1 MAKKLDFSNKN
12 FNFTDDDDVKNIEI
26 KEGSVVQ
33 IPLSQIELG
42 ENIRDV
48 FTDDESQLIQ
58 LGESIKEYG
67 QLEPCI
73 VYKENDKYIL
83 KLGSRRFKAC
93 QLVGIDTLDCIVS
106 KNFKDE
112 IERIV
117 IQAIENEH
125 RKDMSSRERE
135 VYIARLTEMGMK
147 AEEIARR
154 LHKNKGWVS
163 EALQAHDF
171 VEKNSDIINNIKE
184 EPSTRTMWQA
194 GKLSPQALTA
204 AIEKTK
210 EEGNTKKAFKKNIQE
225 EFDKQKES
233 ETQEKVIKN
242 QGETQ
247 SENNDD
253 DFSMSFDVE
262 DDTNEVKAEE
272 KVKNY
277 EEVKNYD
284 LHFSLTENTSKKNI
298 KLSILNN
305 ENQDLNNFIKTQ
317 IENYYLEK
325 GYLID

>member
-12 FNFTDDDDVKNIEI
+12 FNFSDDEEVKNIEI

-93 QLVGIDTLDCIVS
+93 QLVGIETLDCIVS

-171 VEKNSDIINNIKE
+171 VEKNSDIINSIEE

-225 EFDKQKES
+225 EFDKQRETEAQES
-233 ETQEKVIKN
+233 EIEN
-242 QGETQ
+242 QN
-247 SENNDD
+247 ENSDD
-253 DFSMSFDVE
+253 DFSMSFDIE
-262 DDTNEVKAEE
+262 DDTAS
-272 KVKNY
+272 
-277 EEVKNYD
+277 
-284 LHFSLTENTSKKNI
+284 FSNWTVNLAGSGGGGTGGVPEPTSG
-298 KLSILNN
+298 LL
-305 ENQDLNNFIKTQ
+305 LV
-317 IENYYLEK
+317 L
-325 GYLID
+325 GGAMLALRRRR